1 MKVITIVQ
9 IVLVLMTCTEP
20 IVICVSLYRNE
31 TDHLSLLDFKKAIS
45 LDPQQTLMF
54 WNDSVHFCNWEGIR
68 CRVKLPRRVTSLNLT
83 NRGLVG
89 QISPSLGNLTF
100 LKFLFLD
107 TNSFTGEIPLSLGQ
121 LRHLQAIIL
130 SNNTLQGRVPN
141 LANCSSLKVLW
152 LNGNNLVGQIPAD
165 LPQGFRTLEI
175 SFNNLTGAIPASL
188 ANVTTLRSLHCQ
200 YNNIVGNI
208 SKEFAKMPGML
219 SVQLGANK
227 LEGWF
232 PEAFLNLSTLIE
244 ISLASNYLSGVLPF
258 SIGNSLPN
266 LQVLR
271 LGGNLFHG
279 HIPYSLTNA
288 SKLYLL
294 DMAINSFTGVVPS
307 SVGKLTKLSWLNLEM
322 NKLHAHNDQDM
333 EFMNSVANC
342 TELQMFSI
350 YGNRLKGHVPNSFGN
365 RSTQLQ
371 YIHMGLNQLSGS
383 LPSGIANLPN
393 LIALELGGNLF
404 TDVLPGWLGSLKN
417 LQTLSLFNNLF
428 LGSIP
433 ASLSNLSQLI
443 YLELSTNKLD
453 GYIPPSLGDL
463 QLLEVLYVSHNN
475 LHGRVPN
482 SIFRIPTISEL
493 WLSFNQ
499 LDGELPA
506 EVGNAKQ
513 LMYMHLSYNKLSGD
527 IPLTLGSC
535 KSLEDIKLDRNV
547 FSGNIPVTLGS
558 ISNLKGLDLSHNN
571 LSGTIPVSLANLELL
586 QQLDLSFNNLK
597 GEVPMKGIFENAT
610 AIRIDGNQQLCGGLP
625 QLHLPTCSIM
635 HLNLTKHKHSVELKV
650 VLPVASMV
658 SLAIVVFVLFIWRGK
673 QRRKSI
679 ALPSFDSSFP
689 IVTYNDLARATDG
702 FSKSKLIGRGRH
714 SSVYQGKLFVGDE
727 DVAIKVFSLEV
738 KGAQNSFIA
747 ECNVLKNVRHRNLVP
762 ILTACS
768 SIDGNG
774 SDFKALVYEFMPRG
788 DLHLLLYSTC
798 EDENT
803 SNNITLA
810 KRLSMLVDVADALEY
825 LHHYNQGTIVHCD
838 LKPSNILLDNE
849 MTAHVGDFGLARLMI
864 DSSTSTFADSASSVA
879 FWGTIGYVA
888 PEYATGGCQVSTAA
902 DVYSFGVVLLEVFLR
917 KRPTDNMFNDGL
929 TIAKYVE
936 MNFPDRIV
944 DIVDPKLVQDLRFG
958 EDDPVPMKENCLEC
972 LLSVLSIG
980 LFCVKTSPNERLD
993 MQEVAARLHGM
1004 KDAYISDNIDQ

>member
-1 MKVITIVQ
+1 MKVITTVQ

-20 IVICVSLYRNE
+20 IVICGLLYRNE
-31 TDHLSLLDFKKAIS
+31 TDELSLLDFKKAIS
-45 LDPQQTLMF
+45 LDPQQTLMS

-68 CRVKLPRRVTSLNLT
+68 CRVKIPRRVTSLNLT

-107 TNSFTGEIPLSLGQ
+107 TNSFTGEIPPSLGQ

-130 SNNTLQGRVPN
+130 SNNTLQGRIPN

-152 LNGNNLVGQIPAD
+152 LNGNNLVGKIPAD

-175 SFNNLTGAIPASL
+175 SINNLTGAIPASL

-200 YNNIVGNI
+200 YNYIVGNI
-208 SKEFAKMPGML
+208 PKEFAKMLGML
-219 SVQLGANK
+219 SVQLGVNK

-232 PEAFLNLSTLIE
+232 PEAFLNLSTLTE
-244 ISLASNYLSGVLPF
+244 LSLAYNYLSGVLPF
-258 SIGNSLPN
+258 NIGNSLPN

-271 LGGNLFHG
+271 LGSNLFHG
-279 HIPYSLTNA
+279 HIPCSLTNA

-307 SVGKLTKLSWLNLEM
+307 SVGKLIKLSWLNLEM
-322 NKLHAHNDQDM
+322 NKLHAHDEQDL
-333 EFMNSVANC
+333 EFMTSVANC
-342 TELQMFSI
+342 TELQMLSI

-383 LPSGIANLPN
+383 LPSGLANLPN

-404 TDVLPGWLGSLKN
+404 TDALPGWLGSLKS
-417 LQTLSLFNNLF
+417 LQILALYNNLF

-433 ASLSNLSQLI
+433 ASLSNLSQLVN
-443 YLELSTNKLD
+443 LELSTNKLD

-463 QLLEVLYVSHNN
+463 QMLEVLYVSHNN

-482 SIFRIPTISEL
+482 NIFRIPTISVL

-499 LDGELPA
+499 LDGELPT

-527 IPLTLGSC
+527 IPHTLGSC

-547 FSGNIPVTLGS
+547 FSGNIPTTLGS
-558 ISNLKGLDLSHNN
+558 ISSLKALDLSHNN
-571 LSGTIPVSLANLELL
+571 LSGTVPVSLANLELL
-586 QQLDLSFNNLK
+586 QQLDLSFNNLE
-597 GEVPMKGIFENAT
+597 GEVPTKGIFRNAT
-610 AIRIDGNQQLCGGLP
+610 AIHIVGNRQLCGGVP
-625 QLHLPTCSIM
+625 QLHLPTCSVM
-635 HLNLTKHKHSVELKV
+635 PLNLTKHKHSVELKV

-679 ALPSFDSSFP
+679 AFPSFDSSSFP
-689 IVTYNDLARATDG
+689 IVSYNDLARATDG

-714 SSVYQGKLFVGDE
+714 GSVYQGKLFARE
-727 DVAIKVFSLEV
+727 AVAIKVFSLEI

-747 ECNVLKNVRHRNLVP
+747 ECNVLRNVRHRNLVP

-803 SNNITLA
+803 SNHITLA
-810 KRLSMLVDVADALEY
+810 QRLSILVDIADALEY
-825 LHHYNQGTIVHCD
+825 LHHYSQGTIVHCD
-838 LKPSNILLDNE
+838 VKPSNILLDDE

-864 DSSTSTFADSASSVA
+864 DSSTSTFADSASSTVA

-888 PEYATGGCQVSTAA
+888 PEYATDGGQVSTAA

-917 KRPTDNMFNDGL
+917 KRPTDNMFKDGL
-929 TIAKYVE
+929 NIAKYVE

-944 DIVDPKLVQDLRFG
+944 DIIDPELLRDLRSQ
-958 EDDPVPMKENCLEC
+958 EAPMAMKENCLGC
-972 LLSVLSIG
+972 LLSVLNIG
-980 LFCVKTSPNERLD
+980 LCCVKTSPNERVD
-993 MQEVAARLHGM
+993 MQEVAARLHGI
-1004 KDAYISDNIDQ
+1004 KDAYLCEHQ